1 MKKLIVAML
10 VTYVVLMG
18 TNYLIHGVLLMPD
31 YDVLRPVFRS
41 VEGVMARFWAIAVG
55 QVFFAVAFVWVFV
68 RGLERKSWL
77 VQGIRFGI
85 IASALVV
92 IPQALSQY
100 DTFPV
105 TYMLT
110 IKWMLLESV
119 QMVVLGIV
127 VAAFYRS
134 AVSRA

>member
-41 VEGVMARFWAIAVG
+41 VEGVTARFWAIAVG

-92 IPQALSQY
+92 IPQALSQS

-110 IKWMLLESV
+110 IKWMVLESV

-134 AVSRA
+134 AVSPA